1 MRFLT
6 TVCLWL
12 ACAVSATALDQAQ
25 LDGRIRSLTAKFEA
39 LQQMPDKRVPSNL
52 LASAKG
58 VVLLDRTKAGFI
70 FAYQGGA
77 GMALVKDRS
86 GAWSPPAFLTA
97 NEASLGFQIGGEQD
111 FYVILLM
118 TTNAAKS
125 LAEGTVNFGGE
136 ARGTAGN
143 DSSGVE
149 GDVNAPGNAVVV
161 YDSRQG
167 LFGGVSIKG
176 GAIAPD
182 DHANEVYYH
191 QTVSMHDILFDR
203 KVTPTAAA
211 TELAQKLADYS
222 KK

>member
-6 TVCLWL
+6 TICLWL

-25 LDGRIRSLTAKFEA
+25 LDGRIRSLAAKFEA
-39 LQQMPDKRVPSNL
+39 MQQLPDKRVPANL

-58 VVLLDRTKAGFI
+58 VVLLDRTKAGFL
-70 FAYQGGA
+70 FAFQGGA
-77 GMALVKDRS
+77 GVAMVKDRS
-86 GAWSPPAFLTA
+86 GAWSPLAFLTA

-143 DSSGVE
+143 DSAGVE
-149 GDVNAPGNAVVV
+149 GDVNAQEHAVII

-176 GAIAPD
+176 GAISPD
-182 DHANEVYYH
+182 EHANEVYYG
-191 QTVSMHDILFDR
+191 QAVSMHDILFNG
-203 KVTPTAAA
+203 KVTPTVAA
-211 TELAQKLADYS
+211 TELARKLSDYS